1 VNPVSPVGYLIG
13 FVSMIDVRPMTLGD
27 VVGAAGVVEAAGR
40 QLERRAGR
48 EPPPRSDEQRET
60 FLSGLRRFVERD
72 PGGAWVAEDAGSV
85 VGMAAAIRRG
95 SFWGLSMLFVEPERQ
110 SQGVGRRLL
119 DAGLECAA
127 GAEVRMILS
136 SWDPRAL
143 RRYSLAGLD
152 IHPTVE
158 ARGTIDPSAVRDDLD
173 GRSGDAGDM
182 DLVASV
188 DAGLRRLRAEDVEYL
203 LSVGARMQVVDR
215 KGARGYVVH
224 RDTRLLM
231 LGATDDATASVL
243 LWRFLAQA
251 GGEIEIWGLTAR
263 QNWAVKVAL
272 AARLELEAA
281 GALFLA
287 GQERPPS
294 AWLPSG
300 WYF

>member
-1 VNPVSPVGYLIG
+1 
-13 FVSMIDVRPMTLGD
+13 MIEVRPMTLDD
-27 VVGAAGVVEAAGR
+27 VVGVAMVVEAAGL

-48 EPPPRSDEQRET
+48 EPRPRSDEQREG
-60 FLSGLRRFVERD
+60 LLAGLRRFVERD
-72 PGGAWVAEDAGSV
+72 PGGAWAAEDEGTV
-85 VGMAAAIRRG
+85 IGMAAAIRRG

-110 SQGVGRRLL
+110 SRGVGRRLL
-119 DAGLECAA
+119 EAALECAV

-158 ARGTIDPSAVRDDLD
+158 ARGTIDPAAVPADLS
-173 GRSGDAGDM
+173 GRWGDVGDL
-182 DLVASV
+182 DLVAGV
-188 DAGLRRLRAEDVEYL
+188 DAGLRGSRAEDVGYL
-203 LSVGARMQVVDR
+203 LGGGASMQVVDR
-215 KGARGYVVH
+215 RGAQGYLVH
-224 RDTRLLM
+224 RETRLLM
-231 LGATDDATASVL
+231 LGATDEGTACVL
-243 LWRFLAQA
+243 LWRFLAQVE
-251 GGEIEIWGLTAR
+251 GEVEIWGLTAQ

-272 AARLELEAA
+272 AAGLELEAA

-287 GQERPPS
+287 GQERPPG